1 MKKDITITAE
11 LRESRGKNEARR
23 LRVRGLSPA
32 VVYGVGG
39 QAVAISV
46 DPKQVTKILH
56 SGSGHNTIFE
66 VAIRD
71 GETSPVMLVDWQFDP
86 VTGNL
91 LHIDLKRIDLTK
103 RLRVSVPVH
112 THGEPAGV
120 KLEGGLLETVG
131 RDIEIEC
138 LPDEIPSHFDI
149 DVSEL
154 AMGQAKRASDV
165 LLTGSMKLLSPAE
178 AVIAHVVA
186 MRAEEEVKP
195 AEAEAA
201 VEGATPAEP
210 EVIKKGKKEE
220 EGEAPAAEKGKEK
233 GKEKEKEKGK
243 KK

>member
-1 MKKDITITAE
+1 MKKELTITAE

-86 VTGNL
+86 ITGNL
-91 LHIDLKRIDLTK
+91 LHVDLKRIDLTK

-112 THGEPAGV
+112 THGEPKGV
-120 KLEGGLLETVG
+120 KIEGGLLETVA
-131 RDIEIEC
+131 REIEIEC
-138 LPDEIPSHFDI
+138 LPNEIPSHFDL

-186 MRAEEEVKP
+186 LRAEEEVKP

-201 VEGATPAEP
+201 VEGAAAPAEP

-233 GKEKEKEKGK
+233 EKEKGK